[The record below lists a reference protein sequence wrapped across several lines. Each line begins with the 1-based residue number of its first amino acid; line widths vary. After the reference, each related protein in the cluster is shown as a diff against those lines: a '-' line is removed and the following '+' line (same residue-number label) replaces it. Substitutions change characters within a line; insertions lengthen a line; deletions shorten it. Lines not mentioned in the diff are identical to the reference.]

1 MTLITPE
8 QTREALKEDL
18 AAIKEV
24 FRDLKQQMED
34 LKKQVRAGEVDQVK
48 EAGKT
53 LQELRQW
60 MKLAMETEK
69 ALNDISREEKGLDRP
84 YAVDLAEARRQI
96 GCRMARV
103 APCCRSR
110 NLA

>member
-8 QTREALKEDL
+8 QNRAILKEDL

-24 FRDLKQQMED
+24 FRDLKADMED
-34 LKKQVRAGEVDQVK
+34 LTQRVRTGEVERVK

-69 ALNDISREEKGLDRP
+69 ALNDIAREDQGLDRP
-84 YAVDLAEARRQI
+84 YAIDLAEARRQI

-103 APCCRSR
+103 KPCCRS
-110 NLA
+110 